1 MHNLQIEQ
9 TPIHALRP
17 QDRNARTHSKRQ
29 VRQIAD
35 SIKRFGFTNP
45 ILTDDDSQIIAG
57 HGRLEAAK
65 LLGMTTVP
73 SIRLSHMSATER
85 RAYVIADNEIALKA
99 GWDREI
105 LAIEL
110 QGLIDIGF
118 EVELTG
124 FEPAEIDLIL
134 SDWREASIEAATP
147 EDEHGQLSETTAVSR
162 LGDLW
167 VLGSHRLLCGD
178 ARSPEV
184 YSRLLG
190 PDRADLVFT
199 DPPYNVKI
207 EGHVSGLGRV
217 QHREFAMASGEM
229 SEAEF
234 TSFLTQV
241 FRAAADVSRDGALH
255 FICMDWR
262 HLFEALSAGRAA
274 YSSFL
279 NLCVWNKDN
288 GGMGSLYRSKHE
300 LVLVF
305 KAGTKSHTNNVEL
318 GRHGRNRTNVWE
330 YAGVNTFRTGRLDE
344 LTMHPTVKPVA
355 LIADAIKDA
364 SKRSNLVL
372 DPFSGSGSTII
383 AAEKT
388 GRRGY
393 GIEID
398 PRYIDTAILRWQRYT
413 GKSARLDG
421 SGVSFE
427 EIAVQRSASLL
438 TEAGDGLAMRE
449 EHAGQ

>member
-29 VRQIAD
+29 IRQIAD
-35 SIKRFGFTNP
+35 SMKRFGFTNP
-45 ILTDDDSQIIAG
+45 ILTDDNSLIIAG

-65 LLGMTTVP
+65 LLGMATVP
-73 SIRLSHMSATER
+73 SIRLSHMSEIEK
-85 RAYVIADNEIALKA
+85 RAYIIADNEIALKA

-110 QGLIDIGF
+110 QGLIDLGF

-124 FEPAEIDLIL
+124 FEPAEIDLIIG
-134 SDWREASIEAATP
+134 DWQESSGEPASEDDQGAAP
-147 EDEHGQLSETTAVSR
+147 SEGAPVSR
-162 LGDLW
+162 LGDVW
-167 VLGSHRLLCGD
+167 VLGAHRLLCGD
-178 ARSPEV
+178 ARSSED
-184 YSRLLG
+184 YDTLLG
-190 PDRADLVFT
+190 PGRADLVFT
-199 DPPYNVKI
+199 DPPYNVPI
-207 EGHVSGLGRV
+207 DGHVCGLGRIE
-217 QHREFAMASGEM
+217 HREFAMASGEM
-229 SEAEF
+229 TEEEF

-255 FICMDWR
+255 YICMDWR
-262 HLFEALSAGRAA
+262 HLYEVLSAGRSV
-274 YSSFL
+274 YSSFI

-288 GGMGSLYRSKHE
+288 GGMGSFYRSKHE
-300 LVLVF
+300 LILCF

-330 YAGVNTFRTGRLDE
+330 YAGANTFRAGRLDE
-344 LTMHPTVKPVA
+344 LAMHPTVKPVA

-364 SKRSNLVL
+364 SQRSNIVL
-372 DPFSGSGSTII
+372 DPFCGSGSTLI

-393 GIEID
+393 AIEID
-398 PRYIDTAILRWQRYT
+398 PQYVDVAVRRWQRHS
-413 GKSARLDG
+413 GKPARLDG
-421 SGVSFE
+421 SDATFE
-427 EIAVQRSASLL
+427 EIAEQRNVGSPVQTAA
-438 TEAGDGLAMRE
+438 EPGLKQE
-449 EHAGQ
+449 DV